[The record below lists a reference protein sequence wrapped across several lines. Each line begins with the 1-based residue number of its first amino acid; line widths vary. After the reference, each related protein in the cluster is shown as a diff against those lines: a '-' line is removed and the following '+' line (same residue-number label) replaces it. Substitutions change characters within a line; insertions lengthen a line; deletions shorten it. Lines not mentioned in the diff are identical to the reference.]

1 MMDAVK
7 TMWGERSPREQRM
20 LGVMFA
26 LLAVVVLWLGVLYPL
41 AAAQRSAREAL
52 IEATD
57 RNAAM
62 RAKVKLLKTLPRGA
76 AAVGGSAT
84 VGIDQLVSQSAG
96 EAGLTLERAEAQGGA
111 RIEIAMASVRP
122 VALFSW
128 LAALEAQG
136 VRVETMS
143 ARPSPTAG
151 SVSVQAVLVRGAGQ

>member
-7 TMWGERSPREQRM
+7 TMWGERSPREQWM
-20 LGVMFA
+20 LGVMFV
-26 LLAVVVLWLGVLYPL
+26 LLAVVLLWLGAMGL
-41 AAAQRSAREAL
+41 AGAQRSARDAL
-52 IEATD
+52 LTATD
-57 RNAAM
+57 RNAEM
-62 RAKVKLLKTLPRGA
+62 RAKVKLLKTLPRG
-76 AAVGGSAT
+76 VTGGSAS

-96 EAGLTLERAEAQGGA
+96 EAGLTLEQAEAQGGA

>member
-7 TMWGERSPREQRM
+7 TMWGERSLREQWM

-26 LLAVVVLWLGVLYPL
+26 LLAVVVLWLGVVGPL
-41 AAAQRSAREAL
+41 ASAQRSAREELLA
-52 IEATD
+52 ATD

-62 RAKVKLLKTLPRGA
+62 RAKVKLLKTLPRGVA
-76 AAVGGSAT
+76 SGPAT
-84 VGIDQLVSQSAG
+84 VAIDQLVSQSAG
-96 EAGLTLERAEAQGGA
+96 EAGLTLERADAQGGA

>member
-7 TMWGERSPREQRM
+7 TMWGERSPREQWM

-26 LLAVVVLWLGVLYPL
+26 LLAVVLLWLGVVGPL
-41 AAAQRSAREAL
+41 ASAQRSAREGLLA
-52 IEATD
+52 ATD

-62 RAKVKLLKTLPRGA
+62 RAKVKLLKALPRG
-76 AAVGGSAT
+76 VAT
-84 VGIDQLVSQSAG
+84 SSGMAIDQLVSQSAG
-96 EAGLTLERAEAQGGA
+96 EAGLTLERAEAQGAA

>member
-7 TMWGERSPREQRM
+7 TMWGERSPREQWM
-20 LGVMFA
+20 LGVMFV
-26 LLAVVVLWLGVLYPL
+26 LLAVVLLWLGAMGL
-41 AAAQRSAREAL
+41 AGAQRSARDAL
-52 IEATD
+52 LTATD
-57 RNAAM
+57 RNAEM
-62 RAKVKLLKTLPRGA
+62 RAKVKLLKTLPRG
-76 AAVGGSAT
+76 VTGGSAS

>member
-7 TMWGERSPREQRM
+7 TMWGERSPREQWM

-52 IEATD
+52 VEATD
-57 RNAAM
+57 RNAAI
-62 RAKVKLLKTLPRGA
+62 RAKVKLLKTLPRNMA
-76 AAVGGSAT
+76 TASAT
-84 VGIDQLVSQSAG
+84 VAIDQLVSQSAG
-96 EAGLTLERAEAQGGA
+96 EAGLTLERAEAQGAA

-136 VRVETMS
+136 VRVDTMS

-151 SVSVQAVLVRGAGQ
+151 SVSVQAVLVREAGQ

>member
-7 TMWGERSPREQRM
+7 TMWGERSPRERWM

-26 LLAVVVLWLGVLYPL
+26 LLAVVLLWLGVVGPL
-41 AAAQRSAREAL
+41 ASAQRSAREGLLA
-52 IEATD
+52 ATD

-76 AAVGGSAT
+76 AVRSGTA
-84 VGIDQLVSQSAG
+84 IDQMVSQSAG
-96 EAGLTLERAEAQGGA
+96 EAGLTLERAEAQGSA

>member
-7 TMWGERSPREQRM
+7 TMWGERSPREQWM

-26 LLAVVVLWLGVLYPL
+26 LLAVVLLWLGAMGL
-41 AAAQRSAREAL
+41 AGAQRSARDAL
-52 IEATD
+52 LTATD

-62 RAKVKLLKTLPRGA
+62 RAKVKLLKTLPRG
-76 AAVGGSAT
+76 VTGGSAS

-111 RIEIAMASVRP
+111 RIEIAMASVRS

>member
-7 TMWGERSPREQRM
+7 TMWGERSPREQWM

-26 LLAVVVLWLGVLYPL
+26 LLAVVLLWLGAMGL
-41 AAAQRSAREAL
+41 AGAQRSARDAL
-52 IEATD
+52 LTATD

-62 RAKVKLLKTLPRGA
+62 RAKVKLLKTLPRG
-76 AAVGGSAT
+76 VTGGSAS

-111 RIEIAMASVRP
+111 RIEIAMASVRS

-151 SVSVQAVLVRGAGQ
+151 SVSVQAVLVRGAGR

>member
-7 TMWGERSPREQRM
+7 TMWGERSPREQWM

-26 LLAVVVLWLGVLYPL
+26 LLAVVLLWLGAMGLTG
-41 AAAQRSAREAL
+41 AQRSARDAL
-52 IEATD
+52 LTATD

-62 RAKVKLLKTLPRGA
+62 RAKVKLLKTLPRG
-76 AAVGGSAT
+76 VTGGSAS

-111 RIEIAMASVRP
+111 RIEIAMASVRS

-151 SVSVQAVLVRGAGQ
+151 SVSVQAVLVRGAGR

>member
-1 MMDAVK
+1 MMDAMK
-7 TMWGERSPREQRM
+7 TMWGERSPREQWM

-26 LLAVVVLWLGVLYPL
+26 LLAVVLLWLGVVGPL
-41 AAAQRSAREAL
+41 ASVQRSAREGLLA
-52 IEATD
+52 ATD

-62 RAKVKLLKTLPRGA
+62 RAKVKLLKILPRG
-76 AAVGGSAT
+76 VAT
-84 VGIDQLVSQSAG
+84 SSGMAIDQLVSQSAG